1 MKPRGAFLVED
12 ASSKLKKN
20 YKCFTS
26 YNQLKVRNL
35 ALDTGD
41 TAWLLVSTALV
52 MLMTPGVGLFY
63 GGLVRSKT
71 VVSMIGLSFLAFA
84 IVSIQWV
91 LFGYSLAFGPDISG
105 LVGGLDF
112 PGLRGVGMEAAPLAG
127 TIPHLL
133 YMAFQL
139 VFAAVTLA
147 ILTSAVA
154 ERVKLGSF
162 IVFALLWTTLVYD
175 PLAHWVWAG
184 GWLAKLGALD
194 FAGGTVV
201 HISSGFSALA
211 LALVI
216 GRRVGFG
223 SYIME
228 PHNIPMA
235 MIGAGLLWFGWFG
248 FNAGSALTAGG
259 LAASAFVV
267 TNTSAAA
274 GALSWLAASWI
285 KGKPSALG
293 MVSGAISGLVAITP
307 AAGYV
312 DTVSAIVIGA
322 VAGTLCYTALLFR
335 VGVGLDESLDAWAVH
350 GMGGLWGAIA
360 TGIFATPAVNIY
372 TGLLYGNPGQFTAQ
386 VIAAAA
392 SVVYAFVV
400 TYALA
405 RIVDATMG
413 LRVSEDEE
421 YVGLDIAIHGEKAY
435 A

>member
-1 MKPRGAFLVED
+1 MQMEIN
-12 ASSKLKKN
+12 S
-20 YKCFTS
+20 
-26 YNQLKVRNL
+26 
-35 ALDTGD
+35 GD
-41 TAWLLVSTALV
+41 TAWVLVSTAMV

-84 IVSIQWV
+84 IASLQWV
-91 LFGYSLAFGPDISG
+91 LFGYSLSFGTDVSG
-105 LVGGLDF
+105 IIGGLDYF
-112 PGLRGVGMEAAPLAG
+112 ALSGVGLGEAPLANNL
-127 TIPHLL
+127 PHLI
-133 YMAFQL
+133 YVAFQL

-154 ERVKLGSF
+154 ERVRISSF
-162 IVFALLWTTLVYD
+162 IVLGLLWTTLVYD

-184 GWLAKLGALD
+184 GWMAQMGALD

-211 LALVI
+211 IALVI
-216 GRRVGFG
+216 GKRMGYG
-223 SYIME
+223 SYVME

-248 FNAGSALTAGG
+248 FNAGSALGANG
-259 LAASAFVV
+259 LAASALVV

-274 GALSWLAASWI
+274 GALTWLAASWL

-293 MVSGAISGLVAITP
+293 MVSGGIAGLVAITP

-312 DTVSAIVIGA
+312 DVAGAIAIGA
-322 VAGTLCYTALLFR
+322 VAGVLCYMALLFR
-335 VGVGLDESLDAWAVH
+335 VGRGLDESCDAWAVH

-360 TGIFATPAVNIY
+360 TGIFATSAVNSY
-372 TGLLYGNPGQFTAQ
+372 TGLLYGNFHQFAVQ
-386 VIAAAA
+386 IMAAGA
-392 SVVYAFVV
+392 SVAYAFVM

-405 RIVDATMG
+405 RVVDSVMG
-413 LRVSEDEE
+413 LRVTEEEE
-421 YVGLDIAIHGEKAY
+421 YVGLDISQHGEKAY

>member
-1 MKPRGAFLVED
+1 MEIN
-12 ASSKLKKN
+12 S
-20 YKCFTS
+20 
-26 YNQLKVRNL
+26 
-35 ALDTGD
+35 GD
-41 TAWLLVSTALV
+41 TAWVLASTALV

-84 IVSIQWV
+84 LASIQWV
-91 LFGYSLAFGPDISG
+91 LFGYSLAFGTDING
-105 LVGGLDF
+105 IIGGLNYV
-112 PGLRGVGMEAAPLAG
+112 GLSGVGIGSAPLAG
-127 TIPHLL
+127 NIPHLI

-154 ERVKLGSF
+154 ERVKLSSF
-162 IVFALLWTTLVYD
+162 IVLALLWTTLVYD

-184 GWLAKLGALD
+184 GWSAQLGALD

-211 LALVI
+211 IALVI
-216 GRRVGFG
+216 GKRIGFG
-223 SYIME
+223 AYVME

-235 MIGAGLLWFGWFG
+235 MLGAGILWFGWFG
-248 FNAGSALTAGG
+248 FNSGSALAANG

-274 GALSWLAASWI
+274 GALTWLLASWL

-293 MVSGAISGLVAITP
+293 MVSGAIAGLVAITP

-312 DTVSAIVIGA
+312 DNLSAIVIGG
-322 VAGTLCYTALLFR
+322 VAGVLCYSMLLLR
-335 VGVGLDESLDAWAVH
+335 VGRGLDESCDAWAVH

-360 TGIFATPAVNIY
+360 TGIFATASVNNY
-372 TGLLYGNPGQFTAQ
+372 TGLIYGNFHQFTVQ
-386 VIAAAA
+386 IIAAGA
-392 SVVYAFVV
+392 SVIYAFVM
-400 TYALA
+400 TLILA
-405 RIVDATMG
+405 KIVDATMG
-413 LRVSEDEE
+413 LRVTEDEE
-421 YVGLDIAIHGEKAY
+421 YVGLDIAQHGEKAY

>member
-1 MKPRGAFLVED
+1 M
-12 ASSKLKKN
+12 
-20 YKCFTS
+20 
-26 YNQLKVRNL
+26 QLEINS
-35 ALDTGD
+35 GD
-41 TAWLLVSTALV
+41 TAWVLASTALV

-84 IVSIQWV
+84 LASIQWV
-91 LFGYSLAFGPDISG
+91 LFGYSLAFGTDISG
-105 LVGGLDF
+105 FIGGLNYV
-112 PGLRGVGMEAAPLAG
+112 GLSGVGVDSAPLAG
-127 TIPHLL
+127 NIPHLI

-154 ERVKLGSF
+154 ERVKLSSF
-162 IVFALLWTTLVYD
+162 IVLALLWTTLVYD

-184 GWLAKLGALD
+184 GWSAQMGALD

-211 LALVI
+211 IALVI
-216 GRRVGFG
+216 GKRIGFG
-223 SYIME
+223 AYVME

-235 MIGAGLLWFGWFG
+235 MIGAGILWFGWFG
-248 FNAGSALTAGG
+248 FNSGSALAANG

-274 GALSWLAASWI
+274 GALTWLLASWL

-293 MVSGAISGLVAITP
+293 MVSGAIAGLVAITP

-312 DTVSAIVIGA
+312 DNISAIVIGG
-322 VAGTLCYTALLFR
+322 VAGVLCYSMLLLR
-335 VGVGLDESLDAWAVH
+335 VGRGLDESCDAWAVH

-360 TGIFATPAVNIY
+360 TGIFATASVNNY
-372 TGLLYGNPGQFTAQ
+372 TGLIYGNFHQFAVQ
-386 VIAAAA
+386 IMAAGA
-392 SVVYAFVV
+392 SVIYAFVM
-400 TYALA
+400 TLILA
-405 RIVDATMG
+405 KIVDSVMG
-413 LRVSEDEE
+413 LRVTEEEE
-421 YVGLDIAIHGEKAY
+421 YVGLDIAQHGEKAY

>member
-1 MKPRGAFLVED
+1 MAI
-12 ASSKLKKN
+12 
-20 YKCFTS
+20 
-26 YNQLKVRNL
+26 
-35 ALDTGD
+35 DTGD
-41 TAWLLVSTALV
+41 TAWVLASTALV

-84 IVSIQWV
+84 IASLQWV
-91 LFGYSLAFGPDISG
+91 TFGYSLSFGSDTSG
-105 LVGGLDF
+105 LIGGLDF
-112 PGLRGVGMEAAPLAG
+112 IGLRGVGIEPAPLAG
-127 TIPHLL
+127 NIPHLL

-154 ERVKLGSF
+154 ERVKLSSF
-162 IVFALLWTTLVYD
+162 IVLAVLWTTLVYD

-184 GWLAKLGALD
+184 GWLANQGALD

-216 GRRVGFG
+216 GKRIGFG
-223 SYIME
+223 SYVME

-248 FNAGSALTAGG
+248 FNAGSALGANG
-259 LAASAFVV
+259 LAATAFVV

-274 GALSWLAASWI
+274 GALTWLAASWW

-293 MVSGAISGLVAITP
+293 MVSGAIAGLVAITP

-312 DTVSAIVIGA
+312 DSVSAIAIGGI
-322 VAGTLCYTALLFR
+322 AGVLCYGMLLLR
-335 VGVGLDESLDAWAVH
+335 VRKGLDESCDAWAVH

-360 TGIFATPAVNIY
+360 TGIFASPAINAY
-372 TGLLYGNPGQFTAQ
+372 SGLIYGNMQQFIAQ
-386 VIAAAA
+386 IVAAGA
-392 SVVYAFVV
+392 SVVYAFVL
-400 TYALA
+400 TYVLA
-405 RIVDATMG
+405 RIVDSVMG
-413 LRVSEDEE
+413 LRVTEDEE
-421 YVGLDIAIHGEKAY
+421 YVGLDMAQHGEKAY

>member
-1 MKPRGAFLVED
+1 
-12 ASSKLKKN
+12 
-20 YKCFTS
+20 
-26 YNQLKVRNL
+26 
-35 ALDTGD
+35 
-41 TAWLLVSTALV
+41 

-84 IVSIQWV
+84 LASIQWV
-91 LFGYSLAFGPDISG
+91 LFGYSLAFGTDING
-105 LVGGLDF
+105 IIGGLNYL
-112 PGLRGVGMEAAPLAG
+112 GLSGVGVESAPLAG
-127 TIPHLL
+127 NIPHLI

-154 ERVKLGSF
+154 ERVKLSSF
-162 IVFALLWTTLVYD
+162 IVLALLWTTLVYD

-184 GWLAKLGALD
+184 GWAAQFGALD

-211 LALVI
+211 IALVI
-216 GRRVGFG
+216 GKRIGFG
-223 SYIME
+223 SYVME

-235 MIGAGLLWFGWFG
+235 MLGAGILWFGWFG
-248 FNAGSALTAGG
+248 FNGGSALAANG

-274 GALSWLAASWI
+274 GALTWLAASWL

-293 MVSGAISGLVAITP
+293 MVSGGIAGLVAITP

-312 DTVSAIVIGA
+312 DNLSAIVIGG
-322 VAGTLCYTALLFR
+322 VAGVLCYSMLLLR
-335 VGVGLDESLDAWAVH
+335 VGRGLDESCDAWAVH

-360 TGIFATPAVNIY
+360 TGIFATASVNNY
-372 TGLLYGNPGQFTAQ
+372 TGLLYGNFHQFTAQ
-386 VIAAAA
+386 VIAAGA
-392 SVVYAFVV
+392 SVIYAFVM
-400 TYALA
+400 TLILA
-405 RIVDATMG
+405 KIVDATLG
-413 LRVSEDEE
+413 LRVTEDEE
-421 YVGLDIAIHGEKAY
+421 YVGLDIAQHGEKAY